1 MKKLRALLI
10 LPLVAWMTA
19 SHADTVTFTAGKDT
33 SSSTSL
39 HKDGIT
45 ITLSTEKIQLY
56 GIGDLGRTDEYRIY
70 VNSDITISSEVGN
83 ITEIRFECI
92 NKNKRGEGTPSCLV
106 PQVGTYT
113 INNKTGIWEETENN
127 KGKIKSVKFHT
138 ANHKARIKTITVI
151 YTPQATYTGSINVT
165 TPEGYA
171 TFYTDEAF
179 IMPQRLKGHT
189 ISSITHGITYGTTYA
204 PNDTVPSSTPLL
216 IEGEQGSHPYQV
228 ASTAAPSPTDNLLR
242 GYSADT
248 LDNEAGYR
256 YFILSYNPS
265 GKDIG
270 LYYQPGTEGLFVRSA
285 AGKAYLKVPESMLPS
300 KGYTFDTTHAIFPLS
315 GEEHQKQ
322 KIHDLQG
329 RPSPRPSYGFYII
342 NGKKY
347 YIKKA

>member
-19 SHADTVTFTAGKDT
+19 IHADTVTFTAGKDT

-45 ITLSTEKIQLY
+45 IALSAEKPLSH
-56 GIGDLGRTDEYRIY
+56 GIGDLGRNDDYRIY
-70 VNSDITISSEVGN
+70 VGSDITIASDAGN
-83 ITEIRFECI
+83 ITEIKFECMEKTYEGSPAVLKLAT
-92 NKNKRGEGTPSCLV
+92 KNGV
-106 PQVGTYT
+106 YT
-113 INNKTGIWEETENN
+113 RKNNTGIW
-127 KGKIKSVKFHT
+127 KGSSNTIKFHV
-138 ANHKARIKTITVI
+138 HLLIARIKTITVT

-216 IEGEQGSHPYQV
+216 IEGEQGIHPYQV